1 MAAKIAHLQQKTRMK
16 VKNKGVISKFY
27 NFEEV
32 SWAKREEI
40 GAFVAVVGGFVSV
53 AEFVSTAEL

>member
-1 MAAKIAHLQQKTRMK
+1 MK